1 MDLQQKVKLE
11 KKEKQ
16 LLDEI
21 TRDIVAIVA
30 TIISVIAFAFAIWA
44 TVATM
49 KQANNALEAEK
60 KVADRIEKME
70 ERILAKLNSM

>member
-30 TIISVIAFAFAIWA
+30 TIISLIAFGFAIWA

-49 KQANNALEAEK
+49 KQTSDALKAEQ
-60 KVADRIEKME
+60 KVAERIEILE
-70 ERILAKLNSM
+70 QRILAKLNTM